1 LISWAIKM
9 AWATKRRTVQIAMDR
24 RWERAGNFYGRLGFI
39 ALHGGFKM
47 TIDLQSEIDSA

>member
-1 LISWAIKM
+1 M